1 MLDIYEVRIAC
12 LAMAIR
18 SFADRDTE
26 IVWLDRRVR
35 RFQRIQAQ
43 AKRRLNILNA
53 AATLDD
59 LRNNP
64 GARLHR
70 LRGDRAGQ
78 WAIAVNEQYRIVFDW
93 NDGPTNVKLPD
104 YHR

>member
-1 MLDIYEVRIAC
+1 
-12 LAMAIR
+12 MAIR

-26 IVWLDRRVR
+26 TVWRDRRVR
-35 RFQRIQAQ
+35 RFQHIQAQ
-43 AKRRLNILNA
+43 AKRRLNVLNA
-53 AATLDD
+53 AISLDD

-64 GARLHR
+64 GARLHK

-78 WAIAVNEQYRIVFDW
+78 WSIAINAQYRVVFGW
-93 NDGPTNVKLPD
+93 EDGPVNVQITD

>member
-1 MLDIYEVRIAC
+1 MGV
-12 LAMAIR
+12 AIR
-18 SFADRDTE
+18 SFADTDTETVWRDT
-26 IVWLDRRVR
+26 RVR

-43 AKRRLNILNA
+43 AKRRLNVLNA
-53 AATLDD
+53 VTTLDD

-70 LRGDRAGQ
+70 LKGDRAGQ
-78 WAIAVNEQYRIVFDW
+78 WAIAINEQYRIVFDW
-93 NDGPTNVKLPD
+93 NDGPTNVAITD

>member
-1 MLDIYEVRIAC
+1 
-12 LAMAIR
+12 MAIR

-26 IVWLDRRVR
+26 SVWLDKWVR
-35 RFQRIQAQ
+35 RFQSIQAQ
-43 AKRRLNILNA
+43 AKRRLNVLNA
-53 AATLDD
+53 VATLDD

-70 LRGDRAGQ
+70 LKGDRAGQ
-78 WAIAVNEQYRIVFDW
+78 WAIAINDQYRLVFDW
-93 NDGPTNVKLPD
+93 NDGPTNVEITD

>member
-1 MLDIYEVRIAC
+1 
-12 LAMAIR
+12 MAIR
-18 SFADRDTE
+18 SFSDRDTE
-26 IVWLDRRVR
+26 TVWQDRRVR

-43 AKRRLNILNA
+43 AKRRLNVLNA
-53 AATLDD
+53 ATMLDD

-78 WAIAVNEQYRIVFDW
+78 WAIAVNEQYRIVFYW
-93 NDGPTNVKLPD
+93 NDGPTNVELTD

>member
-1 MLDIYEVRIAC
+1 
-12 LAMAIR
+12 MAIR

-26 IVWLDRRVR
+26 TIWLDKRVR
-35 RFQRIQAQ
+35 RFQGIQAQ
-43 AKRRLNILNA
+43 AKRRLNVLNA
-53 AATLDD
+53 VTTLDD

-70 LRGDRAGQ
+70 LKGDRAGQ
-78 WAIAVNEQYRIVFDW
+78 WAIAINDQYRPVFDW
-93 NDGPTNVKLPD
+93 NDGPANVEITD

>member
-1 MLDIYEVRIAC
+1 
-12 LAMAIR
+12 MAIR

-26 IVWLDRRVR
+26 TVWLDQRVR
-35 RFQRIQAQ
+35 RFQSIQAQ
-43 AKRRLNILNA
+43 AKRRLNVLNA

-78 WAIAVNEQYRIVFDW
+78 WAVAVNDQYRIAFDW
-93 NDGPTNVKLPD
+93 NDGPTNVELTD

>member
-1 MLDIYEVRIAC
+1 
-12 LAMAIR
+12 MAIR

-26 IVWLDRRVR
+26 MVWLDQRVR
-35 RFQRIQAQ
+35 RFQSIQAQ
-43 AKRRLNILNA
+43 AKRRLNVLNA
-53 AATLDD
+53 AVRPDD

-78 WAIAVNEQYRIVFDW
+78 WAIAVNNQYRIVFDW
-93 NDGPTNVKLPD
+93 SDGPTNVELTD

>member
-1 MLDIYEVRIAC
+1 
-12 LAMAIR
+12 MAIR

-26 IVWLDRRVR
+26 AVWLDRRIR
-35 RFQRIQAQ
+35 RFQVIQAQ
-43 AKRRLNILNA
+43 AKRRLNVLNA
-53 AATLDD
+53 AGTLDD

-78 WAIAVNEQYRIVFDW
+78 WAIAVNAQYRIVFDW
-93 NDGPTNVKLPD
+93 DDGPANVEITD

>member
-1 MLDIYEVRIAC
+1 
-12 LAMAIR
+12 MAIR

-26 IVWLDRRVR
+26 TIWLDKRVR
-35 RFQRIQAQ
+35 RFQSIQAQ
-43 AKRRLNILNA
+43 AKRRLNVLNA
-53 AATLDD
+53 VDTLDD

-70 LRGDRAGQ
+70 LKGDRAGQ
-78 WAIAVNEQYRIVFDW
+78 WAIAINDQYRLVFDW
-93 NDGPTNVKLPD
+93 NDGPTNVEITD

>member
-1 MLDIYEVRIAC
+1 M
-12 LAMAIR
+12 R

-26 IVWLDRRVR
+26 AVWLDQRVR
-35 RFQRIQAQ
+35 RFQSIQAQ
-43 AKRRLNILNA
+43 AKRRLNVLNA

-78 WAIAVNEQYRIVFDW
+78 WAVAVNDQYRIVFDW
-93 NDGPTNVKLPD
+93 NDGPTNVELTD

>member
-1 MLDIYEVRIAC
+1 MDV
-12 LAMAIR
+12 AIR
-18 SFADRDTE
+18 SFADKDTE
-26 IVWLDRRVR
+26 TVWHARRVR

-43 AKRRLNILNA
+43 AKRRLNVLNA
-53 AATLDD
+53 VTTLDD

-70 LRGDRAGQ
+70 LKGDRAGQ
-78 WAIAVNEQYRIVFDW
+78 WAIAINERYRIVFDW
-93 NDGPTNVKLPD
+93 NDGPTNVAITD